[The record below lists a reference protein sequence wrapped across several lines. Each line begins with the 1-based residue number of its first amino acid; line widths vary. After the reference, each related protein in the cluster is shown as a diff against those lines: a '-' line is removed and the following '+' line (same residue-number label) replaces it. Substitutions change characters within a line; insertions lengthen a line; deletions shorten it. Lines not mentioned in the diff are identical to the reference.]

1 VTLSLSDRGTRD
13 MNVAKSI
20 YRERAVTVN
29 YWHGGNPNWGYSN
42 PIRVRFYCIY
52 RISHI
57 HPISIASRVSLPLP
71 HSTCRVPRLFSGEG
85 DPEGVGLVLAGSAS
99 APLSLGI

>member
-42 PIRVRFYCIY
+42 PIRVRVSCIY
-52 RISHI
+52 RIS
-57 HPISIASRVSLPLP
+57 
-71 HSTCRVPRLFSGEG
+71 
-85 DPEGVGLVLAGSAS
+85 
-99 APLSLGI
+99 